1 MKNCPTAYIIIAI
14 LTVLCM
20 FSCSDDTAVMSGLD
34 LAESMMEERPG
45 TALAILDTMDR
56 SQLKN
61 RESVARHALLYSQAL
76 DRNYIDMT
84 TDSIIRPAVE
94 YYSRHGN
101 ADERLKAQYYLGC
114 IYRNARNHEKEMECY
129 VRAEQY
135 VDEALDYKAVGR
147 LYSAKRKVYFDYYQF
162 ELSYEEAIKSQ
173 SYYKLS
179 SDTDLRAKALINA
192 ALSAG
197 LLRQYS
203 KSDSILVLVRDSLWC
218 EIDPNVKGE
227 YYSVSM
233 TIAEGKDDTALVER
247 QLHNYL
253 KLNNAVHLQNI
264 LWGSVVKSYLYLGN
278 VDSAKWALDNY
289 SIAYPQHDMSPQYL
303 LLASMVYSKEGNFK
317 KAYSNLNKYNE
328 VVGAE
333 DISKFNSDTKYV
345 EERYEQKLS
354 SMRQSNVVSLSVS
367 ISVSGLLAAALILLL
382 MRYRLKRKDY
392 ELEIAGLKEK
402 EMEENNLRIENR
414 RKELEEINR
423 NLEIE
428 KVVLETMLDES
439 SLSPEAGKIIS
450 DRLSTV
456 VQVFANTVS
465 GQGKVDDYVR
475 SKMDELM
482 SDKDEFV
489 LTTMMSY
496 AAVHPKFVKYL
507 KEYDLTDWEV
517 GYCCFYAMGLR
528 GKDIGNMLNK
538 GGHTH
543 HNRASIIRAKL
554 GLKERDGHLGRFL
567 MKKVKEI
574 EEGESG
580 LNEV

>member
-1 MKNCPTAYIIIAI
+1 MS
-14 LTVLCM
+14 VL
-20 FSCSDDTAVMSGLD
+20 DTA
-34 LAESMMEERPG
+34 ESEMEDSPE
-45 TALAILDTMDR
+45 TALSILDSLDR
-56 SQLKN
+56 SLLKS
-61 RESVARHALLYSQAL
+61 RKSAARHALLYSQAL
-76 DRNYIDMT
+76 DKNYIDLT
-84 TDSIIRPAVE
+84 TDSIISPAVK
-94 YYSRHGN
+94 YYSRHGS

-203 KSDSILVLVRDSLWC
+203 KSDSILMLVRDSLWC

-303 LLASMVYSKEGNFK
+303 LLASMVYSKVGNFK

-456 VQVFANTVS
+456 VQVFANTAS

-507 KEYDLTDWEV
+507 KEYNLTDWEV

>member
-56 SQLKN
+56 SQLKS

-317 KAYSNLNKYNE
+317 NAYSNLNKYNE

-456 VQVFANTVS
+456 VQVFANTAS

>member
-1 MKNCPTAYIIIAI
+1 
-14 LTVLCM
+14 
-20 FSCSDDTAVMSGLD
+20 
-34 LAESMMEERPG
+34 
-45 TALAILDTMDR
+45 
-56 SQLKN
+56 
-61 RESVARHALLYSQAL
+61 
-76 DRNYIDMT
+76 
-84 TDSIIRPAVE
+84 
-94 YYSRHGN
+94 
-101 ADERLKAQYYLGC
+101 
-114 IYRNARNHEKEMECY
+114 
-129 VRAEQY
+129 
-135 VDEALDYKAVGR
+135 
-147 LYSAKRKVYFDYYQF
+147 
-162 ELSYEEAIKSQ
+162 
-173 SYYKLS
+173 
-179 SDTDLRAKALINA
+179 
-192 ALSAG
+192 
-197 LLRQYS
+197 
-203 KSDSILVLVRDSLWC
+203 
-218 EIDPNVKGE
+218 
-227 YYSVSM
+227 
-233 TIAEGKDDTALVER
+233 
-247 QLHNYL
+247 
-253 KLNNAVHLQNI
+253 
-264 LWGSVVKSYLYLGN
+264 
-278 VDSAKWALDNY
+278 
-289 SIAYPQHDMSPQYL
+289 MSPQYL
-303 LLASMVYSKEGNFK
+303 LLASMVYSKVGNFK

-456 VQVFANTVS
+456 VQVFANTAS
-465 GQGKVDDYVR
+465 GQGKVDDYVC

-507 KEYDLTDWEV
+507 KEYNLTDWEV

>member
-56 SQLKN
+56 SQLKS

-456 VQVFANTVS
+456 VQVFANTAS

>member
-1 MKNCPTAYIIIAI
+1 MKKPHKPI
-14 LTVLCM
+14 LLIFLYLMLFASCTREHEVMSVL
-20 FSCSDDTAVMSGLD
+20 DTA
-34 LAESMMEERPG
+34 ESEMEDSPE
-45 TALAILDTMDR
+45 TALSILDSLDR
-56 SQLKN
+56 SLLKS
-61 RESVARHALLYSQAL
+61 RKSAARHALLYSQAL
-76 DRNYIDMT
+76 DKNYIDLT
-84 TDSIIRPAVE
+84 TDSIISPAVK
-94 YYSRHGN
+94 YYSRHGS

-203 KSDSILVLVRDSLWC
+203 KSDSILMLVRDSLWC

-303 LLASMVYSKEGNFK
+303 LLASMVYSKVGNFK

-333 DISKFNSDTKYV
+333 A
-345 EERYEQKLS
+345 
-354 SMRQSNVVSLSVS
+354 
-367 ISVSGLLAAALILLL
+367 GLLAAALILLL

-456 VQVFANTVS
+456 VQVFANTAS

-507 KEYDLTDWEV
+507 KEYNLTDWEV

-528 GKDIGNMLNK
+528 GKDIGN
-538 GGHTH
+538 
-543 HNRASIIRAKL
+543 I
-554 GLKERDGHLGRFL
+554 L

>member
-1 MKNCPTAYIIIAI
+1 MKKPHKPI
-14 LTVLCM
+14 LLIFLYLMLFASCTREHEVMSVL
-20 FSCSDDTAVMSGLD
+20 DTA
-34 LAESMMEERPG
+34 ESEMEDSPE
-45 TALAILDTMDR
+45 TALSILDSLDR
-56 SQLKN
+56 SLLKS
-61 RESVARHALLYSQAL
+61 RKSAARHALLYSQAL
-76 DRNYIDMT
+76 DKNYIDLT
-84 TDSIIRPAVE
+84 TDSIISPAVK
-94 YYSRHGN
+94 YYSRHGS

-179 SDTDLRAKALINA
+179 SDTDLRGKALINA

-203 KSDSILVLVRDSLWC
+203 KSDSILMLVRDSLWC

-303 LLASMVYSKEGNFK
+303 LLASMVYSKVGNFK

-456 VQVFANTVS
+456 VQVFANTAS

-507 KEYDLTDWEV
+507 KEYNLTDWEV

>member
-456 VQVFANTVS
+456 VQVFANTAS

>member
-1 MKNCPTAYIIIAI
+1 MS
-14 LTVLCM
+14 VL
-20 FSCSDDTAVMSGLD
+20 DTA
-34 LAESMMEERPG
+34 ESEMEDSPE
-45 TALAILDTMDR
+45 TALSILDSLDR
-56 SQLKN
+56 SLLKS
-61 RESVARHALLYSQAL
+61 RKSAARHALLYSQAL
-76 DRNYIDMT
+76 DKNYIDLT
-84 TDSIIRPAVE
+84 TDSIISPAVK
-94 YYSRHGN
+94 YYSRHGS

-303 LLASMVYSKEGNFK
+303 LLASMVYSKVGNFK

-456 VQVFANTVS
+456 VQVFANTAS

-507 KEYDLTDWEV
+507 KEYNLTDWEV

-528 GKDIGNMLNK
+528 WKDIGNMLNK